1 MAQGMELGSRPTHF
15 IGIGGI
21 GMSALAQILLHRGLL
36 VSGSDPRTTHITR
49 RLEAQG
55 ARVFSQQVPG
65 NFDHWDGGP
74 GPQVVC
80 STAIAATNP
89 EYAAAVERGY
99 PMFHRSDVLAALI
112 ADYRSV
118 AVAGTHGKTTT
129 SGMIAFLLQEAGL
142 DPTVVIG
149 GEVTALG
156 GNARVGNSEYLVAEA
171 DESDGSLVKFHP
183 AIGIITNV
191 ELDHPDH
198 YQDLASVLAIFEEFA
213 SHCGTVVSNWD
224 CPNLRQHLPGQ
235 LSYSL
240 NGDSGAD
247 YRATDI
253 RYAGDGTRAT
263 IYEREQVLGE
273 LYVPLLEAHNL
284 SNALAAIAVG
294 RKLGLSFETIAEA
307 IGRYE
312 GARRRF
318 DFRGAAAGIQ
328 FVDDYAHHPTEL
340 SATLAAARLQVATG
354 RSRLPEVPRR
364 IVAIF
369 QPHRYSR
376 TRAFLN
382 EFAASFGAADLVVL
396 CDVYSAGEAKPADFG
411 GEHLAA
417 AIATTHPQVR
427 YQPSL
432 DDVRQCLQAVLQPG
446 DLALFLGAGNLNSV
460 IPDLVAHFEQAPA

>member
-1 MAQGMELGSRPTHF
+1 MAQAMELGSRPTHF

-21 GMSALAQILLHRGLL
+21 GMSALAQILLHRGLP
-36 VSGSDPRTTHITR
+36 VSGSDPRATHITR
-49 RLEAQG
+49 RLEDQG
-55 ARVFSQQVPG
+55 ARVFQQQVPE
-65 NFDHWDGGP
+65 NFDHWSGELR
-74 GPQVVC
+74 PQVVC
-80 STAIAATNP
+80 STAIAPSNP
-89 EYAAAVERGY
+89 EYAAALERGFAV
-99 PMFHRSDVLAALI
+99 FHRSDLLAALI

-156 GNARVGNSEYLVAEA
+156 GNARVGDGEFLVAEA

-183 AIGIITNV
+183 AVGVITNI

-198 YQDLASVLAIFEEFA
+198 YQDLASVRAIFEEFA
-213 SHCGTVVSNWD
+213 AHCGILVSNWD
-224 CPNLRQHLPGQ
+224 CPNLRQYLPGQ

-240 NGDSGAD
+240 DAGSGAD
-247 YRATDI
+247 YRASDI

-263 IYEREQVLGE
+263 VHEREQLLGE

-284 SNALAAIAVG
+284 SNALAAVAVG
-294 RKLGLSFETIAEA
+294 RKLGLGFDTIAEA
-307 IGRYE
+307 IARYE

-340 SATLAAARLQVATG
+340 VATLAAARLQVETG
-354 RSRLPEVPRR
+354 CSRLPEVPQR
-364 IVAIF
+364 IVAVF

-382 EFAASFGAADLVVL
+382 EFAASFGAADCVVL
-396 CDVYSAGEAKPADFG
+396 CDVYSAGEAQPADFSG
-411 GEHLAA
+411 ASLAE
-417 AIATTHPQVR
+417 AIAAVHPRVS

-432 DDVRQCLQAVLQPG
+432 DEVRQHLQATLQPG
-446 DLALFLGAGNLNSV
+446 DLALFLGAGNLNSI
-460 IPDLVAHFEQAPA
+460 IPDLVEHFTQATA